1 MEKNGIKV
9 ERETFERNGKT
20 YFGYFVSGEVRAERS
35 RRASNRP
42 TTAAI
47 PCWTSSLT
55 GAMEA
60 DLTVTPPFEM
70 KAEDGRIIT
79 GNTYAVTSVDQDT
92 GEVYSCK
99 VKPARESDKTLL
111 QMLLAQ

>member
-1 MEKNGIKV
+1 MEKLAVKV
-9 ERETFERNGKT
+9 ERETFEMDGKT
-20 YFGYFVSGEVRAERS
+20 YFGYFIKGNIRGRDVKIGIKPPDNGGYTVLD
-35 RRASNRP
+35 
-42 TTAAI
+42 I
-47 PCWTSSLT
+47 VFD

-60 DLTVTPPFEM
+60 DLTVTPFEM

-99 VKPARESDKTLL
+99 VKLARESDKTLL

>member
-1 MEKNGIKV
+1 MEKNVIKV

-20 YFGYFVSGEVRAERS
+20 YFGYFVSGEVRGRKVES
-35 RRASNRP
+35 EVKPPDNGGY
-42 TTAAI
+42 TVLDIVFDGT
-47 PCWTSSLT
+47 
-55 GAMEA
+55 MEA
-60 DLTVTPPFEM
+60 DLTVTPFEM

>member
-1 MEKNGIKV
+1 MLDIV
-9 ERETFERNGKT
+9 FD
-20 YFGYFVSGEVRAERS
+20 
-35 RRASNRP
+35 
-42 TTAAI
+42 
-47 PCWTSSLT
+47 

-60 DLTVTPPFEM
+60 DLTVTPFEM

>member
-1 MEKNGIKV
+1 MEKNVIKV

-20 YFGYFVSGEVRAERS
+20 YFGYFVSGEVRGRKVKAGVKPPD
-35 RRASNRP
+35 NGGY
-42 TTAAI
+42 TVLDI
-47 PCWTSSLT
+47 VFD

-60 DLTVTPPFEM
+60 DLTVTPFEM
-70 KAEDGRIIT
+70 KAEDGRII
-79 GNTYAVTSVDQDT
+79 DQDT